1 MFSKRSFLAF
11 IGMICL
17 TSYCFWHGKVIMG
30 VVIYLL
36 LNIIFTK
43 MPWLLHAQRTKFKI
57 PFTKLGF
64 SHMLI
69 AHRGGSWEAPENT
82 L

>member
-1 MFSKRSFLAF
+1 
-11 IGMICL
+11 MIAL
-17 TSYCFWHGKVIMG
+17 TSYCFWKGKVIMG
-30 VVIYLL
+30 LVVVLF
-36 LNIIFTK
+36 LNHTFTK
-43 MPWLLHAQRTKFKI
+43 MPWLLHTKRTKFKA
-57 PFTKLGF
+57 PFTRLGF